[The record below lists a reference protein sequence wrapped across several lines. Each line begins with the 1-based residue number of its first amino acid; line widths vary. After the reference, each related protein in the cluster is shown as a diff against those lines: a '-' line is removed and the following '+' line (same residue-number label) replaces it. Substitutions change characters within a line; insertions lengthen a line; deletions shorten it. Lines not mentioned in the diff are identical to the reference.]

1 MRTLCCCFACVQQ
14 AEVGL
19 VETCGRYNRI
29 ITPGCHFINCLF
41 GECISGLVTMRIQ
54 QLNITCETKT
64 KDNVFVNIIVSVQ
77 YRALEDKAYDAFY
90 KLSNPQQQIQ
100 SYVFDVVRASVPRLT
115 IDAVFEQKDDIA
127 RSVKMELDKVMGTF
141 GYDIQQTL
149 ITDIAP
155 DSVVK
160 RSMNEINA
168 AARLRVAA
176 TDKAEAEKIAQ
187 VKRAEAEAEAKYL
200 SGLGIA
206 RQRQAIVDGLRESVL
221 TFSSKVEG
229 TTAKD
234 VLDLVLVTQYFD
246 TMKDIGSHSKNT
258 TVFMP
263 SNPSAVADI
272 ASQVRMGFLQGAKA
286 LEGESQP
293 LAMGAPALQLMQGG
307 GPSPYQSMR
316 QGNR

>member
-1 MRTLCCCFACVQQ
+1 MKTCCCCLACVQQ

-29 ITPGCHFINCLF
+29 ISPGCHFINCLF
-41 GECISGLVTMRIQ
+41 GECISGIVTLRIQ

-64 KDNVFVNIIVSVQ
+64 KDNVFVNIVVSVQ

-90 KLSNPQQQIQ
+90 RLSNPQQQIQ
-100 SYVFDVVRASVPRLT
+100 SYVFDVVRASVPRLN
-115 IDAVFEQKDDIA
+115 IDSVFEQKDEIA
-127 RSVKMELDKVMGTF
+127 RSVKMELDKEEEEEK
-141 GYDIQQTL
+141 
-149 ITDIAP
+149 
-155 DSVVK
+155 VK
-160 RSMNEINA
+160 AEERRRKLKKEEERT

-286 LEGESQP
+286 LESDAQP
-293 LAMGAPALQLMQGG
+293 STSMGPPALQLMYGG
-307 GPSPYQSMR
+307 STSLSQTTRS
-316 QGNR
+316 NR